1 MFATQIFLFF
11 FYSTFPKYSG
21 KLEPNFIANILWGIP
36 WVWLPLFA
44 EGCFWYWG
52 WCQHRTLCNCFKN
65 QTFITI
71 TMWIVRK
78 VSVEIETV
86 EKNVKNSLLLL
97 VKKKRRIS
105 VRGLEKLFLA
115 ASWKGRGWREE
126 ILTKK
131 RTSKYCKWPKSVKGK
146 KNWLMWVNTSSV
158 IYIIFTCCRCAVIW
172 FILTKIMSSCRH
184 PVTMSELLRAM
195 NSCKDVFQRHA
206 GKEGDSKTLTKKELS
221 DLLHEQFGIV
231 SVG

>member
-21 KLEPNFIANILWGIP
+21 KLEPNFIANILWGIL

-44 EGCFWYWG
+44 EGCFWHWG

-71 TMWIVRK
+71 AMWIVRK

-97 VKKKRRIS
+97 VKKKKKFRIS

-126 ILTKK
+126 I
-131 RTSKYCKWPKSVKGK
+131 
-146 KNWLMWVNTSSV
+146 
-158 IYIIFTCCRCAVIW
+158 

-195 NSCKDVFQRHA
+195 KICKDVFQRHA